1 MKQISVGCQCCV
13 GKCLPSAGTIGLLFF
28 RMPFTYNFIKLT
40 AIYGIALFN
49 IMFHLL
55 AATTVENE
63 HWSTTALKFFIF
75 FCVGFNFLP
84 VLFQMVAT
92 ANDSWN
98 DFPYLSLRSAR
109 LLQTVEAFVDGHY
122 YHARRLSSSSVKQT
136 RSTVKKKGSDGGGTK
151 DMELFNIIHQ
161 STS

>member
-1 MKQISVGCQCCV
+1 
-13 GKCLPSAGTIGLLFF
+13 
-28 RMPFTYNFIKLT
+28 
-40 AIYGIALFN
+40 
-49 IMFHLL
+49 
-55 AATTVENE
+55 
-63 HWSTTALKFFIF
+63 
-75 FCVGFNFLP
+75 
-84 VLFQMVAT
+84 MVAT

-161 STS
+161 SIGSIVWIIVVIFAIIALLAKYQVKC